1 MHVIVHTQYYPPET
15 GAPQTRLHELA
26 IGLVRQGIQVTVLT
40 AMPSYPH
47 GRIYKGYKG
56 WLQMENL
63 DGVEIIRTAIYPTQS
78 AKMLPRL
85 MSYFSFVI
93 SSLFIGGWQIEKADF
108 LLTESP
114 PLFLGLAG
122 IVLSRLKRA
131 RWIFNISDLWPESV
145 VELGLVSRESLS
157 YKLGSALE
165 KFLYKKAWVVTGQS
179 RTILENIQ
187 KRFPYLRVSHLPNGV
202 DTNIFQP
209 GDVQSEN
216 KDFHI
221 VYAGLHGLAQGLEQ
235 ILWAANKL
243 LSTERIDFTFV
254 GDGPEKRSLIRSV
267 KDLNLNHFRFLESVA
282 KEEIPA
288 ILRTAD
294 VLIVPLKI
302 QLTGAVPSKLYEAMA
317 IGKPIILIAESEAAK
332 IVNDANCG
340 IVVRPGDIDGLVV
353 AMLYLKTHPEVCKQ
367 MGANGRRT
375 AVEDHDRVRIV
386 DQFVQFLLV
395 EHARNYEV

>member
-1 MHVIVHTQYYPPET
+1 MKIIIHTQYYPPET
-15 GAPQTRLHELA
+15 GAPQARLHELA

-40 AMPSYPH
+40 AMPSYPR
-47 GRIYKGYKG
+47 GRIYEGYKG

-63 DGVEIIRTAIYPTQS
+63 DGVQVIRTAIYPTQS
-78 AKMLPRL
+78 ARMLPRL
-85 MSYFSFVI
+85 LSYFSFI
-93 SSLFIGGWQIEKADF
+93 LSSLFIGGWKIGKADF
-108 LLTESP
+108 VLTESP
-114 PLFLGLAG
+114 PLFLGVAG
-122 IVLSRLKRA
+122 FVLSHSKRA

-145 VELGLVSRESLS
+145 VELGIVSRESLS
-157 YKLGSALE
+157 YKLSSALE

-202 DTNIFQP
+202 DTNIFKP
-209 GDVQSEN
+209 GDIRSEN

-221 VYAGLHGLAQGLEQ
+221 VYAGLHGLAQGLDQ
-235 ILWAANKL
+235 IILAAQKL
-243 LSTERIDFTFV
+243 LSAEHIDFTFV
-254 GDGPEKRSLIRSV
+254 GDGPEKRQLIQLV
-267 KDLNLNHFRFLESVA
+267 KDLNLSHIRFLEPVA

-340 IVVRPGDIDGLVV
+340 IVVRPGDIDGLVT
-353 AMLYLKTHPEVCKQ
+353 AMLYLKNHPEVCKQ
-367 MGANGRRT
+367 MGANGRRA
-375 AVEDHDRVRIV
+375 AVQNHDRGDIV
-386 DQFVQFLLV
+386 DNFSKFLFMELTKN
-395 EHARNYEV
+395 E